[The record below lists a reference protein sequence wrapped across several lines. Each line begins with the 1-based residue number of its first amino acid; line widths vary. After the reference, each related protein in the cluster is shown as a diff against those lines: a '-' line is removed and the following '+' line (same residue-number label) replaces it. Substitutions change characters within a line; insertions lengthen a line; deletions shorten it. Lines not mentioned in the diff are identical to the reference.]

1 MQAAKGLNSGAGLNS
16 TLLMSMVS
24 GRTSSM
30 NRTTSSSSA
39 ASITAAGVEG
49 GGAGTDRDITSPLPA
64 VSPSIGPAL
73 QMRPGHEASG
83 IATATSPSLRSQSQE
98 LTPGASPQV
107 GVNRYFGS
115 RLASPESASFG
126 TGPLQSMSQPRFL
139 GSRPGSQESI
149 QSGGAFDSNAGD
161 YEWNPMFLYWVWQG
175 EGLVDEDASG
185 YWVVGDQPGETD
197 GGIMCESDAGNPIGC
212 LSPWQ
217 FWDGKKWTV
226 APESF
231 KLSVPDLKK
240 QNLASDADQA
250 RQVKSV
256 NTMHVECGISIL

>member
-1 MQAAKGLNSGAGLNS
+1 
-16 TLLMSMVS
+16 
-24 GRTSSM
+24 M
-30 NRTTSSSSA
+30 NRTISSSST
-39 ASITAAGVEG
+39 ASIAAGIEG
-49 GGAGTDRDITSPLPA
+49 GGTWADRDITSPLPA
-64 VSPSIGPAL
+64 GSPRMGPAL
-73 QMRPGHEASG
+73 HMRPGHEASG
-83 IATATSPSLRSQSQE
+83 IVHAATPSLGSQSQE
-98 LTPGASPQV
+98 FASGASPHV
-107 GVNRYFGS
+107 GVHRQLGS
-115 RLASPESASFG
+115 RLASPESVSSG

-149 QSGGAFDSNAGD
+149 QSVGAFDSNTGD
-161 YEWNPMFLYWVWQG
+161 YEWSPMFLYWVWQG

-197 GGIMCESDAGNPIGC
+197 GGMMCESDAGNPIEC

-231 KLSVPDLKK
+231 KLSVPNLNK

-250 RQVKSV
+250 RQVMSPRSV
-256 NTMHVECGISIL
+256 NV